1 MASVYYNQSTSDP
14 VSIQVIQGG
23 TCVSK
28 CISGEQWICSNGVLV
43 DSGKKCSSG
52 LNLSNPLVLGGL
64 LVGGRLLAMV
74 LPDAF
79 EPLVASFTWQRA
91 AVGGL
96 LVRAGRRN

>member
-14 VSIQVIQGG
+14 VSIQVNQGG

-64 LVGGRLLAMV
+64 LVGGLFV
-74 LPDAF
+74 
-79 EPLVASFTWQRA
+79 
-91 AVGGL
+91 VGI
-96 LVRAGRRN
+96 VMMKK